1 MSARWLHAAPLRHAV
16 AAAFACLTS
25 VACARPMSLLHSEP
39 ADRLSFTNATQDR
52 VTVYLAIGDA
62 RPWRLGSV
70 EPFRTT
76 SLPLPRFGGS
86 ENAGTARLVVRSVGT
101 AHSEKTTSAD
111 AGVNVLS
118 APADSR
124 VFLTTMRWTLV
135 GQQLFSET
143 PLPRKRPPSGIG
155 PSGWR

>member
-1 MSARWLHAAPLRHAV
+1 MLPLSRA
-16 AAAFACLTS
+16 
-25 VACARPMSLLHSEP
+25 EP
-39 ADRLSFTNATQDR
+39 TDRISFTNATQDR
-52 VTVYLAIGDA
+52 VTVYLVIGGS

-76 SLPLPRFGGS
+76 SLPLPKFGGS
-86 ENAGTARLVVRSVGT
+86 ENAGTARLTVRSVGT
-101 AHSEKTTSAD
+101 AHSEKATGAD

-124 VFLTTMRWTLV
+124 EFLTTMRWTLV

-143 PLPRKRPPSGIG
+143 PLPRKRPPGFEPMG
-155 PSGWR
+155 GRR